1 MSTRNLPNRYAKDL
15 PAGSPHYRAFVGP
28 PDEYD
33 TVGASQFRLLTT
45 LGLRERHKVLDFGCG
60 SLRAGRLLI
69 PYLGNR
75 KYVGLDPESWLIE
88 DAIEREIGQN
98 MVALKR
104 PIFYHFD
111 DFAADRC
118 GTDFDYIL
126 AHSVLSHTGKDLFRR
141 ALASFRRALS
151 PTGLALITVL
161 HAEPG
166 EEAEVE
172 GDEWVY
178 PDCVR
183 YSPATLHELF
193 REAGLAGRLI
203 PWRHPRQVWYALALG
218 PEALPPP
225 HFDRYLSGDTIESFS
240 RIDAPSAP
248 VNAQGD
254 DAGKTLGGAA
264 DSLQTQDAR
273 PAGLQAD
280 ASANY
285 TLGTLVELNN
295 AGSAAYLHQGFSF
308 PEGWGRWTD
317 GQHALMVI
325 RPREPTRFM
334 LLELWTATAFVG
346 DRDSCPFTIS
356 LNGHMLRRFHLGP
369 ESALVAISVGPSTD
383 DVPLTRLSVLIEI
396 AHPKTPDQ
404 PPRNDTRALG
414 LAIAI
419 RADKQT
425 KDMSMLEIA
434 GLVLTAVGVFNN
446 LAEERDIEVDTDWLE
461 PRDT

>member
-1 MSTRNLPNRYAKDL
+1 L

-33 TVGASQFRLLTT
+33 TIGASQFRLLTT
-45 LGLRERHKVLDFGCG
+45 LGLGNGTKCWISVRLAEGR
-60 SLRAGRLLI
+60 RLLI

-98 MVALKR
+98 MIALKR
-104 PIFYHFD
+104 PIFYYFD

-166 EEAEVE
+166 EDAEVE

-178 PDCVR
+178 PECVR
-183 YSPATLHELF
+183 YSPATCTSCF
-193 REAGLAGRLI
+193 GKPACGSAD

-218 PEALPPP
+218 AEAPPPP
-225 HFDRYLSGDTIESFS
+225 HFDPYLSGDTIESFS

-254 DAGKTLGGAA
+254 DAGKTSAG
-264 DSLQTQDAR
+264 R
-273 PAGLQAD
+273 PMACKRR
-280 ASANY
+280 
-285 TLGTLVELNN
+285 TLGPPVLKRMRVQTTPL
-295 AGSAAYLHQGFSF
+295 A
-308 PEGWGRWTD
+308 
-317 GQHALMVI
+317 
-325 RPREPTRFM
+325 PRRIEQRR
-334 LLELWTATAFVG
+334 LLPI
-346 DRDSCPFTIS
+346 C
-356 LNGHMLRRFHLGP
+356 
-369 ESALVAISVGPSTD
+369 
-383 DVPLTRLSVLIEI
+383 
-396 AHPKTPDQ
+396 
-404 PPRNDTRALG
+404 TRALAFRG
-414 LAIAI
+414 MGQVDGRAARPDGHQAS
-419 RADKQT
+419 RADPLHAPRAL
-425 KDMSMLEIA
+425 D
-434 GLVLTAVGVFNN
+434 GDLVCRRQG
-446 LAEERDIEVDTDWLE
+446 
-461 PRDT
+461 